1 MHNSDEFYYTHQGAM
16 PPLSPWSSTYDS
28 PPLSA
33 PPTWSASPAT
43 ASYSHYPHPHSH
55 SHSWGAPSPY
65 NTGQSNA
72 TPGHAWA
79 DPPKSPP
86 WASNTPARPTNSAFG
101 QPVSPGFFGAG
112 NQLPGS
118 PDPSNPWN
126 GMIRSTSEQL
136 TAAPPYMTPA
146 DRPWEL
152 SRSKSAG
159 ADYKRSHTPS
169 RTPIPSHRL
178 PDTLGSANLAKRPK
192 DWRANYNPRAS
203 FLSSIPGL
211 HSSKYQSDVAEYTDS
226 TKRRPSSLME
236 YNPSHPL
243 FSHDLRFDPLHQLTL
258 IKHVNQGEFRN
269 PLSTIELSQFAVT
282 PATNYLRVFHPR
294 LPWYIDIHSDPDNI
308 TVADVLGE
316 IHAQLMQPILP
327 RHYWNEALTHANRDE
342 IALAYDR
349 RVTLLNSGRENG
361 ILWIDFLCDE
371 VIFQGLTRAKGGLL
385 EMKTRKA
392 YVT

>member
-16 PPLSPWSSTYDS
+16 PPLSPWS
-28 PPLSA
+28 
-33 PPTWSASPAT
+33 PTPNVVFTPA
-43 ASYSHYPHPHSH
+43 Y
-55 SHSWGAPSPY
+55 SWGAPSPY

-72 TPGHAWA
+72 TPGHAWTN
-79 DPPKSPP
+79 PPKSPP
-86 WASNTPARPTNSAFG
+86 WSSNTPARPT
-101 QPVSPGFFGAG
+101 
-112 NQLPGS
+112 
-118 PDPSNPWN
+118 NPWN

-136 TAAPPYMTPA
+136 TAAPPYTTPSV
-146 DRPWEL
+146 RPWEL

-211 HSSKYQSDVAEYTDS
+211 HSSKYQSDVAGYTDS

-258 IKHVNQGEFRN
+258 IKRVNQGEFRN

-282 PATNYLRVFHPR
+282 PATNYLRLFHPR

-316 IHAQLMQPILP
+316 IHAQLMQPIVP

-342 IALAYDR
+342 IVLAYDR
-349 RVTLLNSGRENG
+349 RVTLLNCGRENG
-361 ILWIDFLCDE
+361 
-371 VIFQGLTRAKGGLL
+371 QKGDYW
-385 EMKTRKA
+385 R
-392 YVT
+392 